1 MIVVLAHG
9 VFDIFHYGH
18 LVHLQAARA
27 LGDCL
32 IVGVTDDAHVN
43 KGPRRPVH
51 KLHQRMALIRA
62 LAFVDDVRAFSCVED
77 AIRSVKP
84 SVYVKG
90 REYEGK
96 LPEQALVES
105 LGGRVA
111 FTWHEEGSVIKS
123 SKILRHYQN
132 DNNKPAGEGPKL

>member
-1 MIVVLAHG
+1 MTVVLAHG

-27 LGDCL
+27 LGDVL

-43 KGPRRPVH
+43 KGPKRPVH

-62 LAFVDDVRAFSCVED
+62 LAFVDDVRPFASAEE
-77 AIRSVKP
+77 AIRAVKP
-84 SVYVKG
+84 GVYVKG

-96 LPEQALVES
+96 LREQPLVES

-111 FTWHEEGSVIKS
+111 FTWHDEGSIIKS
-123 SKILRHYQN
+123 SKILRHYEN